1 MQEFREGLM
10 EGARG
15 ALLGLCIWFPVC
27 ISRFAFFFL
36 GNDLV
41 AVWSLDAFDGHPAHV
56 QAEDEAHLAEAD
68 VALARGGVEH
78 RVVDRRSRR
87 VVAPQLQIT
96 RLLGPALLR
105 ADRLELHCRALH
117 LLDVLQLFG
126 CWAEPRAA
134 VWIEKKEKPSQRER
148 SI

>member
-15 ALLGLCIWFPVC
+15 ALLGECIWFPVC
-27 ISRFAFFFL
+27 IL
-36 GNDLV
+36 GNNLV

-87 VVAPQLQIT
+87 VVAPQLQIA

-105 ADRLELHCRALH
+105 TDRLELH
-117 LLDVLQLFG
+117 
-126 CWAEPRAA
+126 
-134 VWIEKKEKPSQRER
+134 
-148 SI
+148 